1 MPNKDS
7 FGKRIFES
15 ETKTV
20 TAGAAL
26 YDPNAKTPIYSAEPD
41 GLLIV
46 KTSKQRK
53 QLLKLPPPWSLFAG
67 EEVTLELKMQGDPTD
82 KEALQRALL
91 QRAARSFSRNT
102 KSKSFDHENG
112 MWVVAPN
119 LPDWIK
125 SYTQVKDAGPG
136 CYRLWLGVFDSYWI
150 ASNELPEKE
159 ELIPFLV
166 TRRGKPLETFV
177 RWVASRRT
185 PDWVKLLMQ
194 ELKMNDNFVTEIL
207 KTLPVSKDP
216 QLVRQRE
223 IITRDYVEKTPSVK
237 AELVEIGRQEELRV
251 LFAKKLGVVLTPEQ
265 DQSFDQLLAS
275 LGREKMQDLLLEK
288 TKVELYTLLTPASK
302 TTKKTAAKK
311 PTKTKK

>member
-1 MPNKDS
+1 LPNKDS

-46 KTSKQRK
+46 KTAKQRK
-53 QLLKLPPPWSLFAG
+53 QLSKLPPPWSLFAG

-102 KSKSFDHENG
+102 KNKNFDHENG
-112 MWVVAPN
+112 MWIVAPN
-119 LPDWIK
+119 LPGWL
-125 SYTQVKDAGPG
+125 SQYTDIEDAGPG

-150 ASNELPEKE
+150 ASNELPERE

-166 TRRGKPLETFV
+166 TRWGKPLERFV

-185 PDWVKLLMQ
+185 PDWVKLLMK
-194 ELKMNDNFVTEIL
+194 ELKMNDTFVTDML
-207 KTLPVSKDP
+207 KTLPPQKDP
-216 QLVRQRE
+216 QLIRQGE
-223 IITRDYVEKTPSVK
+223 IITRDYLENHPRVK
-237 AELVEIGRQEELRV
+237 AELVEVGRVEELRV
-251 LFAKKLGVVLTPEQ
+251 LFAKKLGTNLTKEQ
-265 DQSFDQLLAS
+265 DQSFDQLMLS
-275 LGREKMQDLLLEK
+275 LGREKLQDLLLEK
-288 TKVELYTLLTPASK
+288 TKVELYTLLTPAPK
-302 TTKKTAAKK
+302 TTKKTVAKK